1 MLTSAGEASAAASAM
16 KLAVRNLEDDEEE
29 PGADSQ
35 REAGEEER
43 RDQALAAPNPPAAA
57 VAAATAARG
66 TAAAARC
73 STGRII
79 SRRLADTPRAAES
92 LEPRA
97 DDQPAAARM

>member
-16 KLAVRNLEDDEEE
+16 KLAVRNLEEEEEE

-35 REAGEEER
+35 REAGEER
-43 RDQALAAPNPPAAA
+43 RDQAPAVPNPPAAA

-73 STGRII
+73 STGRSIN
-79 SRRLADTPRAAES
+79 RRLADTPRAAES

>member
-16 KLAVRNLEDDEEE
+16 KLAVRNLEEEEEE

-35 REAGEEER
+35 REAGEER
-43 RDQALAAPNPPAAA
+43 RDQAPAAPKPPAAA